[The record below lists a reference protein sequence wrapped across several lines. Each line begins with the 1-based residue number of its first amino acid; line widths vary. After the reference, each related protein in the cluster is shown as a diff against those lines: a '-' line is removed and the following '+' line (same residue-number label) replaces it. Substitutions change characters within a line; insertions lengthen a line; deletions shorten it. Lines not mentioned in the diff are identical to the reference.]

1 MEESRNY
8 VLFVSLCYLF
18 GEREKKK
25 KKKKYLFSIPQRDF
39 YLIDALS
46 WLCVHQNTCNA
57 SYALLV

>member
-25 KKKKYLFSIPQRDF
+25 KKKKVSFFNS
-39 YLIDALS
+39 
-46 WLCVHQNTCNA
+46 TT
-57 SYALLV
+57 